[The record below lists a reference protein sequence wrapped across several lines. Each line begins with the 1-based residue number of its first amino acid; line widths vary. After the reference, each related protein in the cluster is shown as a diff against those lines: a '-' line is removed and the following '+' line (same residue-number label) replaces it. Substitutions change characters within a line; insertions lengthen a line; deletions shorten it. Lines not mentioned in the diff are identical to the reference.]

1 MVTTGQLGKGRK
13 MGSIFDTLTSKNNS
27 VLFSCSV
34 ASKSVTP
41 WTAAHQASLSMTN
54 SQSLLKLMSI
64 ELVMPSNHLTSSV
77 VPFSF
82 CLQSFPASGSFQ
94 MSQFFASG
102 GLSIGSSALASDLPM
117 TIWDWFSLGLTGL
130 ISLQFQGLS
139 RVFSNILVQKHQF
152 FGAQLSLWSNSHIH
166 TWLLEKP

>member
-77 VPFSF
+77 VPFSSR
-82 CLQSFPASGSFQ
+82 LQSFPASGSFP
-94 MSQFFASG
+94 MSQFFPSG
-102 GLSIGSSALASDLPM
+102 AQSIGASTSTSVLPM
-117 TIWDWFSLGLTGL
+117 NISMNIPLSTTSTCL
-130 ISLQFQGLS
+130 I
-139 RVFSNILVQKHQF
+139 RC
-152 FGAQLSLWSNSHIH
+152 
-166 TWLLEKP
+166 